1 MVLVDGGPGLRAA
14 LRQIAQRPPSGGTLF
29 LLAPFIE
36 ARTALWRS
44 ALAIARAGVQ
54 EVLLFTRPTRDQCV
68 LGCYPGVHS
77 RRRAHNFS
85 RESSRNGL
93 SVAPA
98 FSEGKGGVHWVAQFH
113 TII

>member
-1 MVLVDGGPGLRAA
+1 MVLVDGGPGLRGA

-54 EVLLFTRPTRDQCV
+54 VLLFTRPTRDQCV
-68 LGCYPGVHS
+68 LGAIQEFTRAGGRTIFLGNLHAKAFLWLPHS
-77 RRRAHNFS
+77 PKERAAFIGSHNFTQ
-85 RESSRNGL
+85 SS
-93 SVAPA
+93 
-98 FSEGKGGVHWVAQFH
+98 
-113 TII
+113 